1 MMLIHGEREG
11 IKHWGVSKEEWQ
23 QRHEKEREMINK
35 QGEAMRNATASIND
49 SAMTKK
55 QGICREVPEGWF
67 SIMWL
72 PLLISPATA
81 SIQGDGEPYG
91 GTGTHEI
98 EKFSGLQAG
107 WQ

>member
-1 MMLIHGEREG
+1 
-11 IKHWGVSKEEWQ
+11 
-23 QRHEKEREMINK
+23 
-35 QGEAMRNATASIND
+35 MRNAAASIND

-81 SIQGDGEPYG
+81 SNPGRRGALQS
-91 GTGTHEI
+91 TGTHEI

>member
-1 MMLIHGEREG
+1 
-11 IKHWGVSKEEWQ
+11 
-23 QRHEKEREMINK
+23 
-35 QGEAMRNATASIND
+35 MRNATASIND

-98 EKFSGLQAG
+98 ESLVAYRRGG
-107 WQ
+107 SD